1 MPVLRASCAA
11 RVCQNFAIE
20 EGDGSDGAKRAMH
33 AKSAAAVL
41 LERNVFTAAAV
52 SQNVPM
58 CSLMRGLSALS
69 NRRMRYSANGGAAAM
84 HSTTALAKRW
94 VLVSVSI
101 AAEGIAVGAREVAT
115 WVPSSAAALAKI
127 F

>member
-41 LERNVFTAAAV
+41 LERLYGGR
-52 SQNVPM
+52 SVPE
-58 CSLMRGLSALS
+58 CA
-69 NRRMRYSANGGAAAM
+69 
-84 HSTTALAKRW
+84 H
-94 VLVSVSI
+94 VLLD
-101 AAEGIAVGAREVAT
+101 EGVVCIV
-115 WVPSSAAALAKI
+115 K
-127 F
+127 

>member
-1 MPVLRASCAA
+1 
-11 RVCQNFAIE
+11 
-20 EGDGSDGAKRAMH
+20 
-33 AKSAAAVL
+33 
-41 LERNVFTAAAV
+41 
-52 SQNVPM
+52 
-58 CSLMRGLSALS
+58 
-69 NRRMRYSANGGAAAM
+69 M

-94 VLVSVSI
+94 ALVSVSI